1 MLSDQARYSRLA
13 NITKIINTK
22 LELREVLQRVT
33 MAISEEIVQ
42 CNAVGIY
49 FPQGDG
55 TFRGFAG
62 KPETINGVTLNT
74 QVIDSEIDLLAKE
87 VIETKKA
94 IYIPDTSKDDRLNPR
109 PVDAFKIKSLLAL
122 PISFGQELFGLVF
135 LFDYGAPMNLTDSE
149 IQSVEAYVNMAA
161 VAIQNANNLTQKENL
176 IAEKQLLLN
185 VTRDLSMC
193 SSIQESFDKCFFY
206 LGQILEGKN
215 MAVHLLD
222 PLDKTTIKTTKLSKD
237 CDWTE
242 ADWMEKSYEA
252 KIHEVIQTKNIDSK
266 GLLMI
271 PLVSMGEVLGVIVVG
286 KEEKAQDYN
295 NSQIQLAKSIVDAT
309 APTFSNLLY
318 MDQLE
323 SMVEERTRELAAAN
337 EKVTSV
343 IESITDGFFTLNNKW
358 EFTYVNKHQYFPQRK
373 TAKDVLGKN
382 IWEVFPSSVDTV
394 MYKEFHRAMSERTTV
409 HFEFLSTSDE
419 YWHEVIAYPY
429 DDGICCIFKN
439 ITEKKQYEKE
449 LKRLSNI
456 DLIGQMAAGI
466 SHEIRNPM
474 TTVRGF
480 LQLLKEENIYEKHN
494 KYFNLMIEELDRANS
509 IIIEFLSMG
518 NTRKS
523 DLQMLDLN
531 SIIHDIIPLIKIDA
545 YNQNKYIQV
554 DTNDIPELLL
564 NRNEIRQLLINLY
577 RNGLEAMST
586 GKVLTISTYKEGQ
599 NCVVLAV
606 RDQGKGIEPEVLE
619 KLGTPFYT
627 TKDNGT
633 GLGLGVC
640 YAIAA
645 RHNAKIEI
653 QTGSEG
659 TIFFVKFNYENNE
672 Q

>member
-1 MLSDQARYSRLA
+1 MVSDQTRYSRLA

-33 MAISEEIVQ
+33 MAISEEIVR

-49 FPQGDG
+49 LPQEDG

-62 KPETINGVTLNT
+62 KPETINGVTLDT
-74 QVIDSEIDLLAKE
+74 QVIDPEIDLLAKE
-87 VIETKKA
+87 VIETKKT
-94 IYIPDTSKDDRLNPR
+94 IYIPDTSKDHRPDPR

-122 PISFGQELFGLVF
+122 PISFGQDLFGLVF

-176 IAEKQLLLN
+176 IAEKQLLLD

-206 LGQILEGKN
+206 LGQILESKN
-215 MAVHLLD
+215 MAAHLLD
-222 PLDKTTIKTTKLSKD
+222 PLDKTTKLSKD

-252 KIHEVIQTKNIDSK
+252 KIQEVIQTKNIDSK

-286 KEEKAQDYN
+286 KEGKAHNYD
-295 NSQIQLAKSIVDAT
+295 NSKIQLAKSIVDAT

-343 IESITDGFFTLNNKW
+343 IEIITDGFFTLNNKW

-382 IWEVFPSSVDTV
+382 IWEVFPSSVDAV
-394 MYKEFHRAMSERTTV
+394 MYKEFHRAMSERITV
-409 HFEFLSTSDE
+409 HFEFFSISDE

-439 ITEKKQYEKE
+439 ITEKKQYEQE

-480 LQLLKEENIYEKHN
+480 LQLLKEERTYEKHN

-509 IIIEFLSMG
+509 IITEFLSIG

-531 SIIHDIIPLIKIDA
+531 SIIHDIIPLIKIDT

-577 RNGLEAMST
+577 RNGLEAMDT
-586 GKVLTISTYKEGQ
+586 EKVLTISTYKEGQ

-606 RDQGKGIEPEVLE
+606 RDQGKGIRPEVLE

-659 TIFFVKFNYENNE
+659 TTFFVKFNYENNE

>member
-33 MAISEEIVQ
+33 MAISEEIVK

-49 FPQGDG
+49 LPQEDG

-62 KPETINGVTLNT
+62 KPETINGVTLDT
-74 QVIDSEIDLLAKE
+74 QVIDPEIDLLAKE
-87 VIETKKA
+87 VIETQKT
-94 IYIPDTSKDDRLNPR
+94 IYIPDTSKDHRPDPR
-109 PVDAFKIKSLLAL
+109 PVAAFKIKSLLAL

-135 LFDYGAPMNLTDSE
+135 LFDYGIPMNLTNSE

-206 LGQILEGKN
+206 LGQILESN
-215 MAVHLLD
+215 SMAAHLLD

-242 ADWMEKSYEA
+242 VDWMEKSYEA
-252 KIHEVIQTKNIDSK
+252 KIQEVIQTKNIDSK

-271 PLVSMGEVLGVIVVG
+271 PLVLMGEVLGVIVVDKEG
-286 KEEKAQDYN
+286 KAHNYD
-295 NSQIQLAKSIVDAT
+295 NSQMQLAKSIVDAT

-318 MDQLE
+318 MDRLE
-323 SMVEERTRELAAAN
+323 SMVEERTRELAVAN

-343 IESITDGFFTLNNKW
+343 IESITDGFFTLNNTW

-382 IWEVFPSSVDTV
+382 IWGIFPSSIDEV
-394 MYKEFHRAMSERTTV
+394 MYKELHRVMSERTTV
-409 HFEFLSTSDE
+409 YFEFFSSPDE
-419 YWHEVIAYPY
+419 YWYEVIAYPY
-429 DDGICCIFKN
+429 DDGISCIFKN
-439 ITEKKQYEKE
+439 ITEKKQYEQE

-480 LQLLKEENIYEKHN
+480 LQLLKEEPTYEKHN
-494 KYFNLMIEELDRANS
+494 KHFNLMIEELDRANS
-509 IIIEFLSMG
+509 IITEFLSMG

-531 SIIHDIIPLIKIDA
+531 SIIHDIIPLIKIDTH
-545 YNQNKYIQV
+545 NQNKYIQV

-577 RNGLEAMST
+577 RNGLEAMDT
-586 GKVLTISTYKEGQ
+586 EKVLTISTYKEGRD
-599 NCVVLAV
+599 CVVLAV
-606 RDQGKGIEPEVLE
+606 RDQGKGIRPEVLE

-633 GLGLGVC
+633 GLGLGIC

-659 TIFFVKFNYENNE
+659 TTFFVKFNHENNE
-672 Q
+672 

>member
-33 MAISEEIVQ
+33 MAISEEIVR

-49 FPQGDG
+49 LPQEDG

-62 KPETINGVTLNT
+62 KPETINGVTLDT
-74 QVIDSEIDLLAKE
+74 QVIDPEIDLLAKE
-87 VIETKKA
+87 VIETKKT
-94 IYIPDTSKDDRLNPR
+94 IYIPDTSKDHRPDPR

-135 LFDYGAPMNLTDSE
+135 LFDYGTPMNLTDSE

-206 LGQILEGKN
+206 LGQILESKN
-215 MAVHLLD
+215 VAAHLLD
-222 PLDKTTIKTTKLSKD
+222 PLDKKTIKTTKLSKD
-237 CDWTE
+237 CNWTE
-242 ADWMEKSYEA
+242 VDWMEKSYDA
-252 KIHEVIQTKNIDSK
+252 KVQEVIQTKNIDSK

-286 KEEKAQDYN
+286 KEGKFY

-382 IWEVFPSSVDTV
+382 IREVFPSSIDTV

-409 HFEFLSTSDE
+409 HFEFLSISDE
-419 YWHEVIAYPY
+419 YWYEVSAYPY

-439 ITEKKQYEKE
+439 ITEKKQYEQE

-494 KYFNLMIEELDRANS
+494 KYFNLMIEELDRSNS
-509 IIIEFLSMG
+509 IITEFLSMG
-518 NTRKS
+518 NTKKS

-531 SIIHDIIPLIKIDA
+531 LIIHDTIPLIKIDTH
-545 YNQNKYIQV
+545 NQNKYIQV

-586 GKVLTISTYKEGQ
+586 GQVLTISTYKEGQ

-606 RDQGKGIEPEVLE
+606 RDQGKGIRPEVLE

-633 GLGLGVC
+633 GLGLGIC
-640 YAIAA
+640 YVIAA

-659 TIFFVKFNYENNE
+659 TTFFVKFNYANNK